1 MQVLVDAKET
11 QMNYK
16 EEKND
21 IQEQI
26 NKNIQKIVKSQEEL
40 TTARDEVLQ
49 LEQCIYEFSI
59 TNRNLNTEKE
69 KLIELL
75 PEMVKA
81 SQ

>member
-1 MQVLVDAKET
+1 MQVLVEAKET